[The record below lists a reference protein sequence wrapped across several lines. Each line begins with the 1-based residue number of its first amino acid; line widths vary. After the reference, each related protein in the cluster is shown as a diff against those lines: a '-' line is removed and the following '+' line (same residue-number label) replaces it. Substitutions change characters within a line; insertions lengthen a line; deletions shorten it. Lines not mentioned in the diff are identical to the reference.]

1 MPDFAMIKE
10 HMEVIGS
17 DGRHVG
23 TVDCVQARNII
34 LTKSDPASGGRHHG
48 IPLDWVGTIGQ
59 EVLRLNQPAQQA
71 QANWIN
77 NVQPDSQN
85 LDRRSF
91 RDKLRNRSRAFYGGE
106 HRREMTVTFPELA
119 LVAGTRAAA
128 GVGIGLLLS
137 SLIAPRRRKMVG
149 IALLTAGAVSTI
161 PILKHL
167 LSKSDGA
174 R

>member
-1 MPDFAMIKE
+1 MPDFAIIKE

-23 TVDCVQARNII
+23 TVDCVQAHNII

-77 NVQPDSQN
+77 NVQPDN
-85 LDRRSF
+85 RTLDRRSF
-91 RDKLRNRSRAFYGGE
+91 RDKLRNRSRAFYRGGP
-106 HRREMTVTFPELA
+106 RRGMTVTFPELA

-137 SLIAPRRRKMVG
+137 NLIAPRRRRMIG
-149 IALLTAGAVSTI
+149 IALLAAGAVSTI
-161 PILKHL
+161 PIVKHL
-167 LSKSDGA
+167 LSKGGRA